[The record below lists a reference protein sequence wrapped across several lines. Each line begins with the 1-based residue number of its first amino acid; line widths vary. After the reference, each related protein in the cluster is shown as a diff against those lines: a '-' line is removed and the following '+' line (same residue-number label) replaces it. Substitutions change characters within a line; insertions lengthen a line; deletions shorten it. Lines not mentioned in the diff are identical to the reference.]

1 MIGNDKKHKFLENKL
16 AVIGAVLISAMVILA
31 ILAPVIC
38 QDPLAVS
45 PANRLKAPSGVHIFG
60 TDSYGRDLFSRV
72 LYGARISMVA
82 GFSVVIIAVL
92 AGVTLGLLAGY
103 YKKTDAVIMR
113 VCDSLKAIP
122 SVLLAIALMSF
133 LGASTKNVI
142 LTLAIVNIPDI
153 ARITRSQ
160 TLVVKN
166 QLYIEAMKAS
176 GASPFRIIMCHIL
189 PNVISAVIVQVSF
202 VFASTIITAAALSFL
217 GVGVPAPQAS
227 WGNILYEGKD
237 VMFKAW
243 WMIVFPGIFTAV
255 SVFGLN
261 MLGDGIR
268 DVLDPKSN

>member
-1 MIGNDKKHKFLENKL
+1 MMGNDKKHKFLENKL
-16 AVIGAVLISAMVILA
+16 AVIGAALISAMVILA

-45 PANRLKAPSGVHIFG
+45 PANRLKAPSGAHIFG

-176 GASPFRIIMCHIL
+176 GASPFRIIVYHIL

-202 VFASTIITAAALSFL
+202 VFASTIITEAALSFL

>member
-45 PANRLKAPSGVHIFG
+45 PANRLKAPSGAHIFG

-113 VCDSLKAIP
+113 VCDSLKGDPVRPARDR
-122 SVLLAIALMSF
+122 V
-133 LGASTKNVI
+133 NVFPRCEHEERH
-142 LTLAIVNIPDI
+142 LNTCNCQYPGHCAYYK
-153 ARITRSQ
+153 ITDTCRE
-160 TLVVKN
+160 N

-176 GASPFRIIMCHIL
+176 GASPFRIIVCHIL

-202 VFASTIITAAALSFL
+202 VFASTIITEAALSFL

>member
-1 MIGNDKKHKFLENKL
+1 MVGKKNRFLENKL
-16 AVIGAVLISAMVILA
+16 AVVGTALILIMVILA
-31 ILAPVIC
+31 VFAPLFC
-38 QDPLAVS
+38 ADPLAVS
-45 PANRLKAPSGVHIFG
+45 PADRLKAPSAEHIFG
-60 TDSYGRDLFSRV
+60 TDTYGRDLFSRV
-72 LYGARISMVA
+72 IYGARISMEA
-82 GFSVVIIAVL
+82 GFSVVVIAVL
-92 AGVTLGLLAGY
+92 VGVTLGLLAGY
-103 YKKTDAVIMR
+103 YKQTDAVIMR

-142 LTLAIVNIPDI
+142 LTLAIVNVPDI

-166 QLYIEAMKAS
+166 QLYIEAMKAA
-176 GASPFRIIMCHIL
+176 GASPLRIIVRHIL

-202 VFASTIITAAALSFL
+202 VFASTIITEAALSFL

-243 WMIVFPGIFTAV
+243 WMIVFPGVFTAV

-268 DVLDPKSN
+268 DVLDPKTK

>member
-1 MIGNDKKHKFLENKL
+1 MVGKKNRFLENKL
-16 AVIGAVLISAMVILA
+16 AVVGTALILIMVILA
-31 ILAPVIC
+31 VFAPLFC
-38 QDPLAVS
+38 ADSLAVS
-45 PANRLKAPSGVHIFG
+45 PADRLKAPSADHIFG
-60 TDSYGRDLFSRV
+60 TDTYGRDLFSRV
-72 LYGARISMVA
+72 IYGARISMEA
-82 GFSVVIIAVL
+82 GFSVVVIAVL
-92 AGVTLGLLAGY
+92 VGVTLGLLAGY
-103 YKKTDAVIMR
+103 YKQTDAVIMR

-142 LTLAIVNIPDI
+142 LTLAIVNVPDI

-166 QLYIEAMKAS
+166 QLYIEAMKAA
-176 GASPFRIIMCHIL
+176 GASPLRIIVKHIL

-202 VFASTIITAAALSFL
+202 VFASTIITEAALSFL

-268 DVLDPKSN
+268 DVLDPKTK